1 VVPAEDEV
9 ALEAKE
15 VLREWRTRLREFYVS
30 CSRDKYR
37 QLLHFM
43 EDVLSWRRN
52 ILHSSAT
59 FDVLQVMKTKLT
71 AKIDLVNNQLDYPLN
86 PRNENGKLLHCQQA
100 SMNKLFTVHQER
112 AAEIAQQV
120 SQTGQLHRK
129 SSQALASHIHHLC
142 LQVGVVDHQF
152 PEDCEIFFFLYDHA
166 RKWSTSERYMMQ
178 VAKSTDKS
186 RSHDQKKHTVVFTV
200 RKDIWPVMVVCCKMN
215 FPAEAL

>member
-1 VVPAEDEV
+1 LFSLSLP
-9 ALEAKE
+9 
-15 VLREWRTRLREFYVS
+15 S
-30 CSRDKYR
+30 
-37 QLLHFM
+37 LLPP
-43 EDVLSWRRN
+43 
-52 ILHSSAT
+52 
-59 FDVLQVMKTKLT
+59 LT
-71 AKIDLVNNQLDYPLN
+71 Q
-86 PRNENGKLLHCQQA
+86 
-100 SMNKLFTVHQER
+100 HQER

-200 RKDIWPVMVVCCKMN
+200 REDIWPVMVVCCRMN
-215 FPAEAL
+215 FQSEALQCCIESGWGTSGRAVAI